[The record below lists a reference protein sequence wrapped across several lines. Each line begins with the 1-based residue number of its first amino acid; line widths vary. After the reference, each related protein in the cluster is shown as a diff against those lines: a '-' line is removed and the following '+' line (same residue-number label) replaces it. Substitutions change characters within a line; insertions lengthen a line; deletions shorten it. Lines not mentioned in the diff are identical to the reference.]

1 MEAAPSAAAT
11 KAAPARSTHAAKR
24 RRAAPSVGRGAPDA
38 SVDSSRGARRR
49 TAATETSLAAKLAQ
63 REGEG
68 TRTKLH
74 KSSHVK
80 TFLDM
85 ELHVRTHSV
94 PPANQRDGWLAI
106 PDDGRTPPH

>member
-1 MEAAPSAAAT
+1 M
-11 KAAPARSTHAAKR
+11 
-24 RRAAPSVGRGAPDA
+24 
-38 SVDSSRGARRR
+38 DSSRGARRR

-85 ELHVRTHSV
+85 KLHVRT
-94 PPANQRDGWLAI
+94 PFLPRRPTRGWLAI
-106 PDDGRTPPH
+106 TDDGRTPPH

>member
-1 MEAAPSAAAT
+1 MEAAPSAAAA

-24 RRAAPSVGRGAPDA
+24 RRAAPSVGTGADT
-38 SVDSSRGARRR
+38 SDSSRGARRR

-85 ELHVRTHSV
+85 KLHVRSPISV
-94 PPANQRDGWLAI
+94 PRSNERLAANHG
-106 PDDGRTPPH
+106 